1 MTVQQLIDL
10 LGECDP
16 DATVRIMMQENWP
29 FECELEGI
37 AIREEFAGEACE
49 CDRSVNEPHEGGCP
63 AEDEGEGLEDAD
75 IYGDGLKG
83 NDVFLVEGRQERYG
97 DKSAWAAARRW

>member
-16 DATVRIMMQENWP
+16 DATVRILMQENWP

-37 AIREEFAGEACE
+37 AIREEFAGGDVCE
-49 CDRSVNEPHEGGCP
+49 CDRRVGRPHRDGCP
-63 AEDEGEGLEDAD
+63 AEEDDEDLDDEDLYGEGLR
-75 IYGDGLKG
+75 G
-83 NDVFLVEGRQERYG
+83 NDVFLVEGTQERYG
-97 DKSAWAAARRW
+97 DKNAWSVVRR